1 MDRHDPPSPVVLDLT
16 GAEHHLTIRGFV
28 ALWQGQQPRPA
39 DLDADPAAVQ
49 ALQRRGLIVLD
60 PDGRITGIH
69 GLSATPTAHRISHA
83 GGAIHT
89 WCAYDALGIPA
100 ALGID
105 AQTRTTCPTCGKPLD
120 VAFIAGQPAA
130 DPDPRLWLPTAPC
143 EHVLNDLCAHANLY
157 CNQDHL
163 AAAVPDTA
171 VGGSLTAADAAH
183 LGGTTW
189 SAAAT
194 ALRAA

>member
-1 MDRHDPPSPVVLDLT
+1 MDRHDPPVPVVLGLT
-16 GAEHHLTIRGFV
+16 DAEHHLTTQGFV

-39 DLDADPAAVQ
+39 DLDADPAAVV
-49 ALQRRGLIVLD
+49 ALQGRGLIVLD

-69 GLSATPTAHRISHA
+69 GLSATPTPHHISHA
-83 GGAIHT
+83 DGAIHT

-105 AQTRTTCPTCGKPLD
+105 AHIRTTCPTCGNPLD
-120 VAFIAGQPAA
+120 VTFTAGQPTA

-143 EHVLNDLCAHANLY
+143 EHVINDLCANANLY

-163 AAAVPDTA
+163 AATVPDTA
-171 VGGSLTAADAAH
+171 VGNSVAITDAAL
-183 LGGTTW
+183 LGRTTW
-189 SAAAT
+189 SAGAT
-194 ALRAA
+194 ALQGT